1 MCSFHNFM
9 CLLEPKHKHTVTCH
23 GSNKQWGNSNGKNDS
38 VEKEAKAKKKKH
50 TQHQQQAM
58 RACVAIW
65 SGRQKKNQSRCCL
78 ALCKIPNSTGL
89 STVDAKCQLYHK
101 TKAVGKVH
109 KQFCHSPFTLKC
121 TYIYTYTD
129 RMHEDIYISRYE
141 FTNLKAEIRQ
151 YFEIPQ
157 HSNAHHLLVTQ

>member
-1 MCSFHNFM
+1 MSPWAETQTH
-9 CLLEPKHKHTVTCH
+9 
-23 GSNKQWGNSNGKNDS
+23 SNMPRQQQQQAMGQQQREEWQCGKRS
-38 VEKEAKAKKKKH
+38 KSEEKNKH

-121 TYIYTYTD
+121 TYIQTVCMRIY
-129 RMHEDIYISRYE
+129 IYISRYE
-141 FTNLKAEIRQ
+141 FTNLKPEIRQ

>member
-23 GSNKQWGNSNGKNDS
+23 GSNSNQQWGNSNGKNDS
-38 VEKEAKAKKKKH
+38 VEKEAKAKKNKTKH
-50 TQHQQQAM
+50 TAPATSNESVCCNLVWQA
-58 RACVAIW
+58 
-65 SGRQKKNQSRCCL
+65 KKNQSRCCL

-121 TYIYTYTD
+121 TSIQIVCMRIYTSLG
-129 RMHEDIYISRYE
+129 MNSQISKQRYGSI
-141 FTNLKAEIRQ
+141 LK
-151 YFEIPQ
+151 FHNIPMLII
-157 HSNAHHLLVTQ
+157 S

>member
-1 MCSFHNFM
+1 M
-9 CLLEPKHKHTVTCH
+9 TV
-23 GSNKQWGNSNGKNDS
+23 W
-38 VEKEAKAKKKKH
+38 KKKQKRRKKQTH
-50 TQHQQQAM
+50 TAPATSNESVCCNLVWQA
-58 RACVAIW
+58 
-65 SGRQKKNQSRCCL
+65 KKNQSRCCL

-121 TYIYTYTD
+121 TYIYIQIVC
-129 RMHEDIYISRYE
+129 MHEDIYISRYE